1 MRCSEVK
8 SGRSPK
14 GRAQRYF
21 LLGFV
26 AGILLVL
33 LTYLVS
39 QQFSISSQYVVIT
52 RARRITDK
60 QKVNNAPD
68 EETKKSKVVCNTE
81 GSFSESC
88 EADGDVR
95 VHGTSLSVSI
105 VPTRSRSSERREWRI
120 RAHARKSVDNI
131 KKVTVT
137 QLPDPSAAAPPCTVT
152 YTAVP
157 AILFAIGGHSGRNY
171 WHDFADVLV
180 PLFVASRRY
189 DGEVV
194 FLVSNIVQPKWLDKY
209 KAFLHRL
216 SRYELV
222 DLDSDAHHVRC
233 FPHVTVGIRIDK
245 EFTIVPE
252 LSPGGDGRRLL
263 TMADFTGFLRET
275 YALPR
280 HAAINLAREQ
290 PGKRPRLLLI
300 HRGHY
305 RRLVNEQEIARA
317 AEAAGFDAVVTE
329 LRGDT
334 PVGEQALLVNSFD
347 ALLGVHGAG
356 LTNAAFLPPGGV
368 VIQVVPYGKMEFIAR
383 AEFSE
388 PAADMGLKYLDY
400 SVSVE
405 ESTLLEMLGAEHP
418 VIKDPD
424 SVHRSGWGMID
435 EYYLRKQ
442 DVRINVTRFAPT
454 LALAFEHL
462 RRRQQ

>member
-8 SGRSPK
+8 TGRCPK
-14 GRAQRYF
+14 GGAQRYF

-52 RARRITDK
+52 PARRITDK
-60 QKVNNAPD
+60 QKVNNAP
-68 EETKKSKVVCNTE
+68 EETKKSTVVCNTE

-105 VPTRSRSSERREWRI
+105 LPTRSRSSERREWRI

-131 KKVTVT
+131 KKVTVK
-137 QLPDPSAAAPPCTVT
+137 QLPDPAAAPPCTVT

-171 WHDFADVLV
+171 WHDFADVLGLCV
-180 PLFVASRRY
+180 LFV
-189 DGEVV
+189 G
-194 FLVSNIVQPKWLDKY
+194 
-209 KAFLHRL
+209 
-216 SRYELV
+216 YEFV

-252 LSPGGDGRRLL
+252 LSPAVRLS
-263 TMADFTGFLRET
+263 
-275 YALPR
+275 
-280 HAAINLAREQ
+280 REQ

-334 PVGEQALLVNSFD
+334 AVGEQARVVNSFD

-368 VIQVVPYGKMEFIAR
+368 LIQVVPYGKMEFIAR
-383 AEFSE
+383 AEFSD
-388 PAADMGLKYLDY
+388 PATDMGLKYLDY

-405 ESTLLEMLGAEHP
+405 ESTLLEMLGPEHP

-424 SVHRSGWGMID
+424 SVHRSGWAMID

-454 LALAFEHL
+454 LAMALDHLL